1 MVSRRDSLLA
11 LAATVALAATALAAP
26 ARAQNFPAR
35 TVTLVVPY
43 PAGGPVDAVARV
55 LAEGAAASLGQAMV
69 VENRAGASGIV
80 GAGAVAKAQP
90 DGYTIVLGTNQ
101 THATNESLIKTTP
114 YKAAV
119 DFAPVALV
127 AEVPHV
133 LVARKDL
140 PANSLADLVK
150 LAKDQPGA
158 FTYGSTGNG
167 SASHLAAEL
176 FKTRAGLDL
185 LHVPFKGAAPMT
197 NELLGGR
204 LDVAFATLPSVI
216 GQIEAG
222 NLKAIAVAS
231 PKRAAA
237 LPKVP
242 TLTEAGVPGVE
253 ADAWFALFA
262 PARTPAPVIDRL
274 YRAVDAA
281 LAKDATREALAKQG
295 MTVALKPPAELGAM
309 IPREVEKWAG
319 VIRISGAKVD

>member
-26 ARAQNFPAR
+26 ARAQDFPAR

-274 YRAVDAA
+274 YRAVGAA

>member
-11 LAATVALAATALAAP
+11 LAATVALATTAFAAP
-26 ARAQNFPAR
+26 ARAQDFPAR

-274 YRAVDAA
+274 YRAVGAA

>member
-11 LAATVALAATALAAP
+11 LAATVALAATALAEP
-26 ARAQNFPAR
+26 ARAQDFPAR

-274 YRAVDAA
+274 YRAVGAA